1 MLKIGDNNLDTDVYI
16 IAEAGGCHTG
26 EPETVYQLV
35 EAAASTGAN
44 AVKFQSY
51 VAERLV
57 HPDAVPLPIIG
68 KTYRTQQ
75 DWFRRLELE
84 RSVYEKI
91 IVLCKKLGID
101 FLTTPFDPET
111 LDYFA
116 PHMDAIKVASGDLT
130 YSQLIAAAVATGKPV
145 VLSTGLATIEEIKVA
160 AQRIPKSQ
168 LILLHCVSVYPTP
181 AELVNLTAITTLQ
194 KEFPDTPI
202 GFSDHSIGAE
212 ACVAAVALGAK
223 VIEKHFTLDRS
234 QTPGD
239 HVLSL
244 EPDQM
249 RTMVTQIKSVTKMLK
264 SGKGLISPVEQD
276 MRQQMQRGVYYARD
290 LVAGHIMQLKDFMIV
305 RPKSE
310 LEPINVESLI
320 GRPTLCSIQANQAVL
335 RQHF

>member
-1 MLKIGDNNLDTDVYI
+1 MKIGDNNLDTDVYI

-26 EPETVYQLV
+26 DPDTVYQLV
-35 EAAASTGAN
+35 EAAAATGAN

-51 VAERLV
+51 IAERLV
-57 HPDAVPLPIIG
+57 HPDAIPLPIIG

-75 DWFRRLELE
+75 DWFRRLELD

-91 IVLCKKLGID
+91 IELCKNLGID

-130 YSQLIAAAVATGKPV
+130 YCQLIDAAVATGKPV
-145 VLSTGLATIEEIKVA
+145 ILSTGLASIEEIKVA
-160 AQRIPKSQ
+160 AQRIPESQ

-181 AELVNLTAITTLQ
+181 AELVNLTAIKTLQ

-212 ACVAAVALGAK
+212 ACIAAVALGAR
-223 VIEKHFTLDRS
+223 VIEKHFTLDSTQR
-234 QTPGD
+234 PGD
-239 HVLSL
+239 HILSL

-249 RTMVTQIKSVTKMLK
+249 KSMVSQIRAVNKMAGDGNCQAGDAEL
-264 SGKGLISPVEQD
+264 Q
-276 MRQQMQRGVYYARD
+276 MREQMQRGVYYASD
-290 LVAGHIMQLKDFMIV
+290 LAAGHVLKPEDFMIV
-305 RPKSE
+305 RPRSD
-310 LEPINVESLI
+310 LQPVDVESLI
-320 GRPTLCSIQANQAVL
+320 GKSLQGPVTVAAAVS
-335 RQHF
+335 FKDAE